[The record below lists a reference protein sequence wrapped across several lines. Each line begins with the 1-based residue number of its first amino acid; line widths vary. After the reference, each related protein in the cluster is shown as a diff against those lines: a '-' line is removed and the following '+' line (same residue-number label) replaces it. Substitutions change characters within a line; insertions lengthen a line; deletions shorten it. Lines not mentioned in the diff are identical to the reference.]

1 MKQLA
6 TNEDCA
12 IVATAGDIPNSQTI
26 PNGNASSADTADA
39 RPIDDFSFIKNALK
53 AVCRENGVTRDR
65 KATLEIAALLVALVK
80 EGVHDEEQLVKRA
93 CQRWEAAKS
102 AASLTA
108 SNDTINA
115 GDA

>member
-1 MKQLA
+1 M
-6 TNEDCA
+6 
-12 IVATAGDIPNSQTI
+12 
-26 PNGNASSADTADA
+26 
-39 RPIDDFSFIKNALK
+39 
-53 AVCRENGVTRDR
+53 
-65 KATLEIAALLVALVK
+65 EIAALLVALVK